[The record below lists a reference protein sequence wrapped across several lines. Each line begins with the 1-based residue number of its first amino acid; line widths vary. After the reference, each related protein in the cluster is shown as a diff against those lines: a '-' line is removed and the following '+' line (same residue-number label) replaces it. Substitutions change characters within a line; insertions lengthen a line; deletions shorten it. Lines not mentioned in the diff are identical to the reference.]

1 MNSVNV
7 VVQYFRG
14 CPNSDEMIRRVRSAI
29 NGLGNVNY
37 EEVLVETEELAKRYN
52 FRGSPTL
59 LINNA
64 DFEGALAPPIP
75 SLSCRFY
82 PTRLPTIEQI
92 REKILSSLE

>member
-64 DFEGALAPPIP
+64 DFEGLSAPPIP

-82 PTRLPTIEQI
+82 PKGLPTIEQI